1 MTMPRRF
8 LFSMAAFLL
17 VVALVIASLYDGL
30 SHAFTNNVGLNS
42 LILGVLLVGIILNF
56 RQVAMLTREVAW
68 VEECRRGGP
77 ITSATSPRL
86 LAPLATMLGERRDR
100 FNLTPLALR
109 SLLDGLN
116 SRLDESREIAH
127 YFTGLMIFLGL
138 LGTFWGLSQT
148 VGSIAEVI
156 RSLTISGDDMQGA
169 FAALKHGLDAPLSG
183 MGTAFS
189 TSLIGLS
196 GSLVLGF
203 LDLQAGQAQN
213 AFYNDLEEWLSSQT
227 RIGGGGSIA
236 SSIEPG
242 EGGGNNQP
250 VPAYIQALLEQT
262 ADSLDNLQRTMARGE
277 EGRIA
282 GNSNMRLLTDRLSTL
297 ADSMKTEQSLMLKLA
312 ENQLEMKP
320 LLARMTEAKA
330 APAIDDATRNHIR
343 NIDLALSR
351 LAEDMSIGRDEM
363 VREVRSE
370 FKFLA
375 RTIAALAEGEPE
387 APPPS
392 GYREP

>member
-8 LFSMAAFLL
+8 LIRMAAFLL
-17 VVALVIASLYDGL
+17 VVALVVASLYDGL
-30 SHAFTNNVGLNS
+30 LHAFNNNVGLCS

-148 VGSIAEVI
+148 VGSVGDVI
-156 RSLTISGDDMQGA
+156 RSLTISGDDVQGA
-169 FAALKHGLDAPLSG
+169 FAALKTGLNEPLQG

-227 RIGGGGSIA
+227 RIGGGAGMVAA
-236 SSIEPG
+236 SDSG
-242 EGGGNNQP
+242 DGTAQP

-277 EGRIA
+277 EGRISA
-282 GNSNMRLLTDRLSTL
+282 NANMRALTDRLSTL

-320 LLARMTEAKA
+320 LLVRMAEAKS
-330 APAIDDATRNHIR
+330 APAPVIDDATRNHIR

-351 LAEDMSIGRDEM
+351 LTEELSIGRDEM
-363 VREVRSE
+363 VREMRSE

-387 APPPS
+387 PPPA
-392 GYREP
+392 GFREQ